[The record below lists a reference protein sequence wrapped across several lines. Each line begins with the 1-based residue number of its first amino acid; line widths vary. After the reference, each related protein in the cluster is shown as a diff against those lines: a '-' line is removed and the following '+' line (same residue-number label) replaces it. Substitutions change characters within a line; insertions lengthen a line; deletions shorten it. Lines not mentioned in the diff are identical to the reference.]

1 MLSYIHKQ
9 TARRY
14 AMNFRI
20 TFTDDNNA
28 GSYSSY
34 TKTMMQALMQL
45 SIRAKAG
52 YTGKIVEIK

>member
-1 MLSYIHKQ
+1 
-9 TARRY
+9 
-14 AMNFRI
+14 MNFRI

-28 GSYSSY
+28 SSYVSY